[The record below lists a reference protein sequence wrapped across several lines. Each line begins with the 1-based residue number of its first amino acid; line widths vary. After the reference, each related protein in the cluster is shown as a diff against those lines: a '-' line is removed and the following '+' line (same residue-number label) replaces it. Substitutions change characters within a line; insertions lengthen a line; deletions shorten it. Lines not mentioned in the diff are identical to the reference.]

1 MRLVARR
8 ILEENKLTPT
18 NEVNKMA
25 NTCSYTAR
33 IRGKKQ
39 NVIDFLW
46 WLVRFGP
53 LIYID
58 KVQVNVHAVEN
69 DENSPLIRITRD
81 LEKGKWENGYVGR
94 IGHWDA
100 AAISQQ
106 NKNGE
111 MLVEIEDWCAWSFLS
126 TGIENSY
133 SDDNFGDCK
142 SVPELCRIY
151 DIQFELFSEE
161 TGNGFDEYY
170 FFDGRNEEGDRNEDF
185 DHDVV
190 ISEMEEEWTVD
201 YDNDICWKWVKEN
214 GKRHKE
220 KRDKDEVFFETK
232 NRLFPHEFRELSG
245 DEWDYTHHETGLHLD
260 EFCKENL
267 NSWGIPWETYTKKN
281 ED

>member
-1 MRLVARR
+1 
-8 ILEENKLTPT
+8 
-18 NEVNKMA
+18 MA

-46 WLVRFGP
+46 WLVGFGP

-58 KVQVNVHAVEN
+58 KEMVYVQDSEN
-69 DENSPLIRITRD
+69 TNKVKRIVRD
-81 LEKGKWENGYVGR
+81 LEKGKWEHGYVGR

-100 AAISQQ
+100 DVLSKQ

-126 TGIENSY
+126 SGIENAV
-133 SDDNFGDCK
+133 DNDNFGDCK
-142 SVPELCRIY
+142 PVPELCRIY
-151 DIQFELFSEE
+151 DIRFEVFTEE
-161 TGNGFDEYY
+161 SGNGFDEYY
-170 FFDGRNEEGDRNEDF
+170 FFDARNEEGDRNEEF
-185 DHDVV
+185 DHDDVD
-190 ISEMEEEWTVD
+190 SEMEEEWTVD

-220 KRDKDEVFFETK
+220 KRNKDEVFFETK
-232 NRLFPHEFRELSG
+232 NRLFPHEFRELDG
-245 DEWDYTHHETGLHLD
+245 DEWKFASSNESVHLD
-260 EFCKENL
+260 DFCKKNL

-281 ED
+281 EN